1 MLKVNLITLS
11 DYASVSREGKLSIDG
26 IFDKLNVTKF
36 PTTLVRAFFVATVSG
51 DSFTEYKLDLS
62 FKKGVKELASFNLN
76 SMTGE
81 NGRNNLVVELVGLP
95 IQEEGEYKF
104 SLSYEKKELG
114 VTILEAV
121 SANQNQEEGK
131 LPN

>member
-11 DYASVSREGKLSIDG
+11 DYATVSQEGKLTIAG
-26 IFDKLNVTKF
+26 IFDKLNVANF

-51 DSFTEYKLDLS
+51 DAFKEYKLDLS
-62 FKKGVKELASFNLN
+62 FKKGAKQIATFALN
-76 SMTGE
+76 SSTGE

-95 IQEEGEYKF
+95 IETEGEYKF
-104 SLSYEKKELG
+104 SLSHEKKELG
-114 VTILEAV
+114 SAILEAITV
-121 SANQNQEEGK
+121 DNQPKIN

>member
-11 DYASVSREGKLSIDG
+11 DYASISREGKLSING

-36 PTTLVRAFFVATVSG
+36 PTTLVRAFFVATISG
-51 DSFTEYKLDLS
+51 EALTEYKLDLN
-62 FKKGVKELASFNLN
+62 FKKGSKSLASFNLV

-81 NGRNNLVVELVGLP
+81 NGRNNMVVELVGLP

-104 SLSYEKKELG
+104 SLTHNKKELG
-114 VTILEAV
+114 SVDLEAI
-121 SANQNQEEGK
+121 SKDNQPAER

>member
-11 DYASVSREGKLSIDG
+11 DYASISREGKLSING

-36 PTTLVRAFFVATVSG
+36 PTNLVRAFFVATVAG
-51 DSFTEYKLDLS
+51 DAFTEYKLDLN
-62 FKKGVKELASFNLN
+62 FKKGTKQLATFSLN

-104 SLSYEKKELG
+104 SLAHDKKELG
-114 VTILEAV
+114 STSLEAILA
-121 SANQNQEEGK
+121 SNQPKEK

>member
-1 MLKVNLITLS
+1 MIKVNLITLS

-26 IFDKLNVTKF
+26 IFDKLNVTTF
-36 PTTLVRAFFVATVSG
+36 PTTLVKAFFVATVNG

-62 FKKGVKELASFNLN
+62 FKKGTKELANFNLN

-81 NGRNNLVVELVGLP
+81 NGRNNLIVELVGLP
-95 IQEEGEYKF
+95 IQEEGQYKF
-104 SLSYEKKELG
+104 SLSHNKKELG
-114 VTILEAV
+114 NAILDV
-121 SANQNQEEGK
+121 VVANNQTETK

>member
-26 IFDKLNVTKF
+26 IFDKLNVTTF

-51 DSFTEYKLDLS
+51 DALTEYKLDLN
-62 FKKGVKELASFNLN
+62 FKRGKKEIASFNLVSN
-76 SMTGE
+76 TGE

-95 IQEEGEYKF
+95 IEEEGK
-104 SLSYEKKELG
+104 YEFALTYNKKELG
-114 VTILEAV
+114 SAVLEAIAV
-121 SANQNQEEGK
+121 DNSQSVK

>member
-1 MLKVNLITLS
+1 MLRVNLITLS
-11 DYASVSREGKLSIDG
+11 DYASISREGKLSING

-36 PTTLVRAFFVATVSG
+36 PTTLVRAYFVATISG
-51 DSFTEYKLDLS
+51 DSLTEYKLDLN
-62 FKKGVKELASFNLN
+62 FKKGSKNIATFNLA

-81 NGRNNLVVELVGLP
+81 NGRNNMVVELVGLP

-104 SLSYEKKELG
+104 TLTHGKKELG
-114 VTILEAV
+114 STTLEAI
-121 SANQNQEEGK
+121 QKEGQVAEK

>member
-11 DYASVSREGKLSIDG
+11 DYASISREGKLSING

-36 PTTLVRAFFVATVSG
+36 PTSLVRAYFVATISG
-51 DSFTEYKLDLS
+51 DSLTEYKLDLN
-62 FKKGVKELASFNLN
+62 FKKGSKNLATFNLN

-81 NGRNNLVVELVGLP
+81 NGRNNMVVELVGLP
-95 IQEEGEYKF
+95 IQEEGEYK
-104 SLSYEKKELG
+104 LTLTHNKKELG
-114 VTILEAV
+114 STTLEAILKENSQPV
-121 SANQNQEEGK
+121 DK

>member
-11 DYASVSREGKLSIDG
+11 DYASISREGKLSIDG

-36 PTTLVRAFFVATVSG
+36 PTSLVRAFFVATISG
-51 DSFTEYKLDLS
+51 EALTEYKLDLN
-62 FKKGVKELASFNLN
+62 FKKGSKSLASFNLN

-81 NGRNNLVVELVGLP
+81 NGRNNMVVELVGLP

-104 SLSYEKKELG
+104 SLMHNKKELG
-114 VTILEAV
+114 SVSLEAILKD
-121 SANQNQEEGK
+121 NQTAER

>member
-11 DYASVSREGKLSIDG
+11 DYASISREGKLSING

-36 PTTLVRAFFVATVSG
+36 PTSLVRAFFVATVVG
-51 DSFTEYKLDLS
+51 DTLTEYKLELN
-62 FKKGVKELASFNLN
+62 FKKGSKNLATFNLN

-81 NGRNNLVVELVGLP
+81 NGRNNMVVELVGLP

-104 SLSYEKKELG
+104 NLTHDKKELG
-114 VTILEAV
+114 SVTLEV
-121 SANQNQEEGK
+121 IQKENSQPVEK

>member
-11 DYASVSREGKLSIDG
+11 DYASISREGKLSING

-36 PTTLVRAFFVATVSG
+36 PTSLVRAYFVATISG
-51 DSFTEYKLDLS
+51 DSLTEYKLDLN
-62 FKKGVKELASFNLN
+62 FKKGSKNLATFNLN

-81 NGRNNLVVELVGLP
+81 NGRNNMVVELVGLP
-95 IQEEGEYKF
+95 IQEEGEYK
-104 SLSYEKKELG
+104 LTLTHNKKELG
-114 VTILEAV
+114 STTLEAILKEN
-121 SANQNQEEGK
+121 SQPTEK